1 MRWVAESNVSECVGV
16 TECNVSECD
25 GLLKVSEC
33 DGLLKVISASVMG
46 Y

>member
-1 MRWVAESNVSECVGV
+1 MRWVVESNVSECVGV

-25 GLLKVSEC
+25 GLLKV
-33 DGLLKVISASVMG
+33 ISASVMG

>member
-25 GLLKVSEC
+25 GLLKV
-33 DGLLKVISASVMG
+33 ISASVMG

>member
-25 GLLKVSEC
+25 GLLKVSN
-33 DGLLKVISASVMG
+33 
-46 Y
+46 

>member
-1 MRWVAESNVSECVGV
+1 MRWVAESVSECVGV

-33 DGLLKVISASVMG
+33 DGLRV
-46 Y
+46 